1 MARTLI
7 SVRFPSRQLVAALL
21 LEIALLHMHID
32 MWRPR
37 FFFFFLFGPAAAQML
52 FERSRLLLLHLVQQ
66 RRCVCLWRV
75 SLEIIG
81 TTASIVITIAMIV
94 TVRG

>member
-21 LEIALLHMHID
+21 LEIALLHMH

-37 FFFFFLFGPAAAQML
+37 FFFFLFGPAAAQML